1 MDRDN
6 LKTLLITANVGSLFD
21 HKHLL
26 QPWLKNL
33 FQAISDKDPDFIAVH
48 CQEIGGKNFTKS
60 MPNVDSWISEL
71 MTSEALKLYD
81 KARIFLDKDYE
92 AQDTFTALG
101 SLYFV
106 HARVPD
112 VALWDF
118 NKSRFVQLRDRFEHR
133 GPIEA
138 VGEVEKRKFPLKFF
152 PNQVLSRKGYMRT
165 RWRAGVATFD
175 LVNVHLFHDASNL
188 DGLSQTPSVY
198 ARHRRDAL
206 MWILD
211 QLRSGPPVKDEF
223 AIAASSGSV
232 VKGVEDGGESLSAE
246 RLPVPTF
253 VFGDFNFRLNLEAYV
268 KTVTQKCRRTEQRDE
283 DGHLSIE
290 YYRGDDRVLTVGKK
304 QFHSCTH
311 SREFFENKHN
321 WLGQLDFEPSSFDSS
336 LFEFPVTFPPTY
348 PFSEG
353 ASERDATEYMA
364 TRLPA
369 WCDRVLCSSSA
380 RSAILC
386 PPEDPTQYGVLGL
399 QDCMGDHKPVYL
411 YTLLCYGASAA
422 DSHCLMENADFPPPA
437 LLSRLLEQPGVQV
450 KMSERNGAIYTHVR
464 RDGATICIFK
474 ETAV

>member
-1 MDRDN
+1 S
-6 LKTLLITANVGSLFD
+6 TA
-21 HKHLL
+21 
-26 QPWLKNL
+26 
-33 FQAISDKDPDFIAVH
+33 
-48 CQEIGGKNFTKS
+48 
-60 MPNVDSWISEL
+60 
-71 MTSEALKLYD
+71 
-81 KARIFLDKDYE
+81 
-92 AQDTFTALG
+92 
-101 SLYFV
+101 
-106 HARVPD
+106 VP
-112 VALWDF
+112 
-118 NKSRFVQLRDRFEHR
+118 LR
-133 GPIEA
+133 A

-175 LVNVHLFHDASNL
+175 LVNVHLFHDAIKPGRL
-188 DGLSQTPSVY
+188 TPSVY

-223 AIAASSGSV
+223 AIAASSGSG

-246 RLPVPTF
+246 RLP
-253 VFGDFNFRLNLEAYV
+253 
-268 KTVTQKCRRTEQRDE
+268 TVTQKCRRTEQRDK

-311 SREFFENKHN
+311 SREFFENKHI

-422 DSHCLMENADFPPPA
+422 VHGSWGSDRCAGAARFSGPTRSHLTRSGLTRSGLTRSGLTRSGLTRSGLTRSGLTRSGLTHSGLTRSGLTCSGLT
-437 LLSRLLEQPGVQV
+437 LSGLTQTFWVEYIAKQAVQAVQQDGSRAEPEQQTVSQVARAQRLFVAAPDVTRQQDEAQ
-450 KMSERNGAIYTHVR
+450 EA
-464 RDGATICIFK
+464 
-474 ETAV
+474 TAVQKDQQGVEDDPFDVIVLVLEANKGGTGH